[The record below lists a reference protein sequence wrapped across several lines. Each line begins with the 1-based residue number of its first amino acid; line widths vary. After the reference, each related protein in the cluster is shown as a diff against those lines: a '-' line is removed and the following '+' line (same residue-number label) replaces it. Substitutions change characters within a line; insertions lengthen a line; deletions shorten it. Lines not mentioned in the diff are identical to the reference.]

1 MLKIP
6 SIKSSAQAR
15 LLLYKILSSE
25 LGQAETKLLLA
36 DPALYEQIL
45 AFLEQEIMD
54 AAKSHVPQ
62 LEKTFSYIEKTT
74 KEGLQKQFASLNGQ
88 SLWLGVNASFI
99 LESFVDEHTKLIK
112 SVRREHLDKIS
123 LIITRGLREGLL
135 VKEIAKE
142 IKEATNLSKRRSQL
156 IARVAPLQYS
166 GALTKHYQITAGIKK
181 YMWQTSGDERVR
193 ESHQKLNGKIFNW
206 SDKGLYPRSEIRCR
220 CDAVP
225 VVG

>member
-1 MLKIP
+1 MKIP

-36 DPALYEQIL
+36 DPVLYEQIL
-45 AFLEQEIMD
+45 ALLEQAILDES
-54 AAKSHVPQ
+54 KSYTSQ
-62 LEKTFSYIEKTT
+62 LEKTFSYIEKIT
-74 KEGLQKQFASLNGQ
+74 KQGLQKQITSLTGQ
-88 SLWLGVNASFI
+88 SLWLGVNASF
-99 LESFVDEHTKLIK
+99 LLDSFVDEHTKLIK

-123 LIITRGLREGLL
+123 LIITRGVREGRLGKDL
-135 VKEIAKE
+135 AKE

-156 IARVAPLQYS
+156 IARAAPLQYS

-181 YMWQTSGDERVR
+181 YMWQTSGDEVVR
-193 ESHQKLNGKIFNW
+193 ESHQKRNGKIFNW
-206 SDKGLYPRSEIRCR
+206 SDKGPYPRSEINCR

-225 VVG
+225 VVE